1 MRPFGELEAV
11 VMQQLWERREPA
23 TVRELLAELQASRS
37 IAYTT
42 VMTVLDNLHR
52 KGAVGREMQ
61 GRAWRYAPV
70 RSREEHTAALL
81 RDVLADGGDRQA
93 ALLHFVSELDPDEIG
108 SLQAAVE
115 AARRRRAS
123 TP

>member
-1 MRPFGELEAV
+1 
-11 VMQQLWERREPA
+11 MQRLWERRESA

-52 KGAVGREMQ
+52 KGAVSREMQ

-81 RDVLADGGDRQA
+81 RDVLAEGGDRQ
-93 ALLHFVSELDPDEIG
+93 VSGEFGADHSVSFP
-108 SLQAAVE
+108 
-115 AARRRRAS
+115 
-123 TP
+123 